1 MEEYTN
7 NHLSQNTSPRAN
19 LLYSLAGG
27 SSVGNRHHQLI
38 PFNTFH
44 HQTGRSDH
52 CFQPDQAPH
61 PSVKTESNN
70 SHLHYPLMRSNL
82 HHMLHPQQGGSQSSN
97 ELEAIKA
104 KIIDHPHYSN
114 LLQVYMDCQKV
125 RND

>member
-44 HQTGRSDH
+44 LQTGRSDH

-70 SHLHYPLMRSNL
+70 SHLHYPLMRSIFTTCCILSKEGARALTNL
-82 HHMLHPQQGGSQSSN
+82 KP
-97 ELEAIKA
+97 
-104 KIIDHPHYSN
+104 
-114 LLQVYMDCQKV
+114 
-125 RND
+125 